1 MTKHSLSAVVAASLL
16 SSGLPATSA
25 SAADLGVGGSCCADL
40 EERVAELE
48 ATPTLKGN
56 RKVNLFES
64 ATPPPAGR
72 TDKPGRLMAVASAAL
87 MLFVAAAATGQAQ
100 AQNYDGDAR
109 LRFGAFLQGSQTDF
123 DVERSGAPLGTASM
137 DGFGG
142 GASFG
147 YDWGKSLILGVES
160 DVAVEDTSERLQRR
174 SFATDYLVTLRGR
187 IGANLQP
194 GWLVYATGGAAFL
207 GVEFQGLP
215 TVFGRTKESD
225 TLTGWTVGGG
235 TEIDLAG
242 VTLFAEYLF
251 ADFDTFKATDPNEN
265 VSTVPARFVPARYSA
280 DVEEQLFRAGVKFKI
295 GHDFFDDGLR
305 KGLK

>member
-25 SAADLGVGGSCCADL
+25 SAADLPASCCADL

-48 ATPTLKGN
+48 ATTALKGN
-56 RKVNLFES
+56 RKVHPLEA
-64 ATPPPAGR
+64 ATGPRAGR
-72 TDKPGRLMAVASAAL
+72 TDKPGRLIAVASAAL
-87 MLFVAAAATGQAQ
+87 VLFVAAAATGQAQ
-100 AQNYDGDAR
+100 AQNYDGDGR
-109 LRFGAFLQGSQTDF
+109 LRFGAFLQGSELDF
-123 DVERSGAPLGTASM
+123 DVERLGVPLGTASM

-147 YDWGKSLILGVES
+147 YDWGKSLILGVEA
-160 DVAVEDTSERLQRR
+160 DVAVEDSSERLKGR
-174 SFATDYLVTLRGR
+174 SFASDYLVTLRGR

-215 TVFGRTKESD
+215 ITGFRTKESD
-225 TLTGWTVGGG
+225 TLTGWTAGGG

-251 ADFDTFKATDPNEN
+251 ADFDTFKVTDTSEKVILGTNKI
-265 VSTVPARFVPARYSA
+265 VSARYDV
-280 DVEEQLFRAGVKFKI
+280 DVEEQLVRVGVKFKI
-295 GHDFFDDGLR
+295 GHDFFYDDSVR